1 MSVLFLQYE
10 TDDRAARAARL
21 GKSGAHI
28 VAVEPRWPLFFE
40 LAKKEKPY
48 AIAIDF
54 SSAPSHALETADY
67 IAKAKET
74 RETPIYLLRVPED
87 RLDVVKKRLPNAP
100 IVTDA
105 ELAHILVDEERKAQ
119 ERARE
124 KKEAASQARR
134 NARARKL
141 GLDVAQGKVAP
152 PAKGAP
158 AAKGAPPAKGAPSS
172 ASAAKGA
179 PAAKG
184 VAAPAA
190 KGKAAPLTAAAKKKP
205 AAGAAAK
212 KKGAAG
218 AASKKRVARPPK
230 KK

>member
-1 MSVLFLQYE
+1 MSVLYLQYD
-10 TDDRAARAARL
+10 TDDRPSHVQRI

-28 VAVEPRWPLFFE
+28 VAAEPRWPLFFE

-54 SSAPSHALETADY
+54 SQAPSHALETADY

-74 RETPIYLLRVPED
+74 RETPLYLLRVPDD

-100 IVTDA
+100 IVTDQ

-141 GLDVAQGKVAP
+141 GLEVAQGKAPAAAMKGKPAAAPP
-152 PAKGAP
+152 PAKKKA
-158 AAKGAPPAKGAPSS
+158 
-172 ASAAKGA
+172 
-179 PAAKG
+179 
-184 VAAPAA
+184 AAPV
-190 KGKAAPLTAAAKKKP
+190 AAKKKP
-205 AAGAAAK
+205 APPPAK
-212 KKGAAG
+212 KR
-218 AASKKRVARPPK
+218 SARPPK

>member
-10 TDDRAARAARL
+10 SDDRASRAQKL

-28 VAVEPRWPLFFE
+28 VTAEPRWPLFFE

-74 RETPIYLLRVPED
+74 RETPIYLLRVPAD

-100 IVTDA
+100 IVTDS
-105 ELAHILVDEERKAQ
+105 ELAHILIDEERKAQ

-141 GLDVAQGKVAP
+141 GLEVVQGKASPAGAKSKHPAP
-152 PAKGAP
+152 PAP
-158 AAKGAPPAKGAPSS
+158 
-172 ASAAKGA
+172 
-179 PAAKG
+179 
-184 VAAPAA
+184 V
-190 KGKAAPLTAAAKKKP
+190 
-205 AAGAAAK
+205 
-212 KKGAAG
+212 
-218 AASKKRVARPPK
+218 AASKKKPVKPVKPEISASPVAKKKKAASAPPKKRAVKPPK

>member
-1 MSVLFLQYE
+1 MSVLYLQYE
-10 TDDRAARAARL
+10 TDDRASHVQRL

-28 VAVEPRWPLFFE
+28 VAAEPRWPLFFE

-54 SSAPSHALETADY
+54 SQAPSHALETADY

-74 RETPIYLLRVPED
+74 RETPLYLLRVPDD

-100 IVTDA
+100 IVTDQ

-141 GLDVAQGKVAP
+141 GLEP
-152 PAKGAP
+152 PQAK
-158 AAKGAPPAKGAPSS
+158 
-172 ASAAKGA
+172 ASAAAGS
-179 PAAKG
+179 
-184 VAAPAA
+184 
-190 KGKAAPLTAAAKKKP
+190 KGKPQAASAQPAKKKPAVSAAAAKKKP
-205 AAGAAAK
+205 TPAAK
-212 KKGAAG
+212 KR
-218 AASKKRVARPPK
+218 SARPPK

>member
-10 TDDRAARAARL
+10 TDDRAARATRL

-28 VAVEPRWPLFFE
+28 VTAEPRWPLFFE

-54 SSAPSHALETADY
+54 SAAPAHALETADY

-87 RLDVVKKRLPNAP
+87 RKDVVKKRLPNAP
-100 IVTDA
+100 MVTDQ
-105 ELAHILVDEERKAQ
+105 ELAHILIDEERKAQ

-152 PAKGAP
+152 VAAKGKPVPAPAAQAKNAPAKKKPVVVAASAP
-158 AAKGAPPAKGAPSS
+158 AAK
-172 ASAAKGA
+172 
-179 PAAKG
+179 
-184 VAAPAA
+184 
-190 KGKAAPLTAAAKKKP
+190 AAKKKP
-205 AAGAAAK
+205 APSAAAK
-212 KKGAAG
+212 K
-218 AASKKRVARPPK
+218 RPARPPK

>member
-1 MSVLFLQYE
+1 MSVLYLQYE
-10 TDDRAARAARL
+10 SDDRASRAAKL

-28 VAVEPRWPLFFE
+28 VTVEPRWPLFFE
-40 LAKKEKPY
+40 TAKKEKPY

-54 SSAPSHALETADY
+54 SAAPSHALETADY

-87 RLDVVKKRLPNAP
+87 RMDVVKKRLPNAP
-100 IVTDA
+100 IVTDQ

-141 GLDVAQGKVAP
+141 GLDAAQGK
-152 PAKGAP
+152 AP
-158 AAKGAPPAKGAPSS
+158 AA
-172 ASAAKGA
+172 AAV
-179 PAAKG
+179 P
-184 VAAPAA
+184 A
-190 KGKAAPLTAAAKKKP
+190 KGKATTAPAAPAKKKAAGGSTAAAAKAAKKK
-205 AAGAAAK
+205 AAPKPAAK
-212 KKGAAG
+212 KRA
-218 AASKKRVARPPK
+218 ARPPK

>member
-1 MSVLFLQYE
+1 MSVLYLQYE
-10 TDDRAARAARL
+10 TDDRAGHVQRL
-21 GKSGAHI
+21 GRSGAHI

-54 SSAPSHALETADY
+54 AAAPAHALETADY

-74 RETPIYLLRVPED
+74 RETPLYLLRVPDD

-100 IVTDA
+100 IVTDQ
-105 ELAHILVDEERKAQ
+105 ELATILVEEERKAQ

-141 GLDVAQGKVAP
+141 GLEAAQGKT
-152 PAKGAP
+152 P
-158 AAKGAPPAKGAPSS
+158 AAAAA
-172 ASAAKGA
+172 AAKA
-179 PAAKG
+179 KPA
-184 VAAPAA
+184 AAPAA
-190 KGKAAPLTAAAKKKP
+190 PKKKPAISVAAAKKKP
-205 AAGAAAK
+205 SVAAK
-212 KKGAAG
+212 KRAA
-218 AASKKRVARPPK
+218 KPARPPK

>member
-1 MSVLFLQYE
+1 MSVLYLQYE
-10 TDDRAARAARL
+10 GGDRNVRVQKL

-54 SSAPSHALETADY
+54 SQAPSHALETADY

-74 RETPIYLLRVPED
+74 KDTPLYLLRVPDD
-87 RLDVVKKRLPNAP
+87 RADVVKKRLPNAP
-100 IVTDA
+100 MVT
-105 ELAHILVDEERKAQ
+105 EQNLAQILVEEERKAQ

-134 NARARKL
+134 NARAKKL
-141 GLDVAQGKVAP
+141 GLDKPGPVAASAAFKEK
-152 PAKGAP
+152 PAKGA
-158 AAKGAPPAKGAPSS
+158 AKSGKPSKPS
-172 ASAAKGA
+172 GPSKPA
-179 PAAKG
+179 PAAATS
-184 VAAPAA
+184 V
-190 KGKAAPLTAAAKKKP
+190 KKKP
-205 AAGAAAK
+205 AAPPKKKPATAK
-212 KKGAAG
+212 KP
-218 AASKKRVARPPK
+218 ASRPPK

>member
-10 TDDRAARAARL
+10 SDDRAGRAAKL

-28 VAVEPRWPLFFE
+28 VTAEPRWPLFFE

-54 SSAPSHALETADY
+54 SAAPAHALETADY

-74 RETPIYLLRVPED
+74 RETPIYLLRVPQD

-100 IVTDA
+100 IVTDQ
-105 ELAHILVDEERKAQ
+105 ELAHILIDEERKAQ

-141 GLDVAQGKVAP
+141 GLDVAQGKVPQGKAP
-152 PAKGAP
+152 
-158 AAKGAPPAKGAPSS
+158 
-172 ASAAKGA
+172 
-179 PAAKG
+179 
-184 VAAPAA
+184 VAA
-190 KGKAAPLTAAAKKKP
+190 KGKPAAAAAPAKSVPAKSVPAKKKPVVVAAASVAKAGKKKPAPSAAAKKRP
-205 AAGAAAK
+205 
-212 KKGAAG
+212 
-218 AASKKRVARPPK
+218 ARPPK

>member
-1 MSVLFLQYE
+1 MSVLYLQFE
-10 TDDRAARAARL
+10 SDDRASRAQKL

-28 VAVEPRWPLFFE
+28 VTVEPRWPLFFE
-40 LAKKEKPY
+40 TAKKEKPY

-54 SSAPSHALETADY
+54 SAAPAHALETADY

-74 RETPIYLLRVPED
+74 RETPIYLLRVPDD

-100 IVTDA
+100 IVTDQ
-105 ELAHILVDEERKAQ
+105 ELAHILIDEERKAQ

-141 GLDVAQGKVAP
+141 GLDAAQGKTSPAAAAP
-152 PAKGAP
+152 KGKAVPAP
-158 AAKGAPPAKGAPSS
+158 AAP
-172 ASAAKGA
+172 
-179 PAAKG
+179 
-184 VAAPAA
+184 
-190 KGKAAPLTAAAKKKP
+190 AAKKKP
-205 AAGAAAK
+205 AVSAAAAK
-212 KKGAAG
+212 AAKPANKKT
-218 AASKKRVARPPK
+218 ASKPAAKKRAPRPPK